1 MAKKKKRPIRDAEE
15 RELLESRRYGFF
27 WYDWIWR
34 ILRPI
39 LVFVCSF
46 VIICGLVYTGWQK
59 VDDMFFSPMDSADG
73 QTVAFSVK
81 SGSSLSAV
89 SRNLEEAGLI
99 HNHTVFKYM
108 ADFMGMGQKIQ
119 SGDYEL
125 SRAMSATEILNQL
138 IAGDG
143 KPLTTSIT
151 IIPGW
156 TVEDVAN
163 YLVEQKIL
171 SSADEFLG
179 LCKSGEAYSGYY
191 FIEEMMKT
199 GTASQRKYALEGYL
213 SPNTYEIYT
222 SSSADTIIKRLLTQM
237 EAAYLSGYDE
247 RAQELG
253 MTMDEVVTLASM
265 IEKEAKKGDFAKVSA
280 VFHNR
285 LKADMTLGSD
295 VTIKYATG
303 SQKMVLGDSELS
315 VNSAYNT
322 YTRKGLPVGPI
333 CNPSMD
339 AIVAALYPDE
349 QYVAQKY
356 LYFCSTDPALRRA
369 AFLQDAGR
377 AQRRR
382 GHVSPAVG
390 GIRQEPRPELI
401 GGQDEDNAFAARA
414 RGQHEGAPNGAALRR
429 RRRLLWRKTIRPA
442 RAGEQFRR
450 KTARRGCV
458 AGACGGRAGE
468 PDAEHLRL

>member
-1 MAKKKKRPIRDAEE
+1 MAKKKKRPLRDAEE
-15 RELLESRRYGFF
+15 RELIESRRYGFF

-34 ILRPI
+34 VLRPI

-59 VDDMFFSPMDSADG
+59 VDEMFFAPTDS
-73 QTVAFSVK
+73 QNQEVVSFSVK

-89 SRNLEEAGLI
+89 SKNLEAAGLI

-125 SRAMSATEILNQL
+125 TRAMSATEILDQL
-138 IAGDG
+138 ISGDG
-143 KPLTTSIT
+143 KPLTMKIT

-163 YLVEQKIL
+163 YLVEIKVL
-171 SSADEFLG
+171 SSADEFLS

-191 FIEEMMKT
+191 FIEEVMKT
-199 GTASQRKYALEGYL
+199 GTVSQRKYALEGYL

-222 SSSADTIIKRLLTQM
+222 SSSADTLIKRLLTQT

-253 MTMDEVVTLASM
+253 LTMDQVFTLASM
-265 IEKEAKKGDFAKVSA
+265 IEKEAKTSDFAKVSA

-285 LKADMTLGSD
+285 LKAGMTLGSD
-295 VTIKYATG
+295 VTVKYVSG
-303 SQKMVLGDSELS
+303 SQKMSLNDSDLAVDS
-315 VNSAYNT
+315 PYNT
-322 YTRKGLPVGPI
+322 YTHKGLPVGPI

-339 AIVAALYPDE
+339 AVVAALYPDE

-356 LYFCSTDPALRRA
+356 LYFCSAEPESGKLVFSKTLEEHNKAVSYYRQYWEEYDKS
-369 AFLQDAGR
+369 
-377 AQRRR
+377 R
-382 GHVSPAVG
+382 G
-390 GIRQEPRPELI
+390 L
-401 GGQDEDNAFAARA
+401 N
-414 RGQHEGAPNGAALRR
+414 
-429 RRRLLWRKTIRPA
+429 
-442 RAGEQFRR
+442 
-450 KTARRGCV
+450 
-458 AGACGGRAGE
+458 
-468 PDAEHLRL
+468 

>member
-1 MAKKKKRPIRDAEE
+1 MAKKKKRPLRDAEE
-15 RELLESRRYGFF
+15 RELIESRRYGFF

-34 ILRPI
+34 VLRPI

-59 VDDMFFSPMDSADG
+59 VDEMFFAPTDS
-73 QTVAFSVK
+73 QNQEVVSFSVK

-89 SRNLEEAGLI
+89 SKNLEAAGLI

-125 SRAMSATEILNQL
+125 TRAMSATEILDQL
-138 IAGDG
+138 ISGDG
-143 KPLTTSIT
+143 KPLTMKIT

-163 YLVEQKIL
+163 YLVEIKVL
-171 SSADEFLG
+171 SSADEFLS
-179 LCKSGEAYSGYY
+179 LCKSGEAYNGYY
-191 FIEEMMKT
+191 FIEEVMKT
-199 GTASQRKYALEGYL
+199 GTVSQRKYALEGYL

-222 SSSADTIIKRLLTQM
+222 SSSADTLIKRLLTQT

-253 MTMDEVVTLASM
+253 LTMDEVFTLASM
-265 IEKEAKKGDFAKVSA
+265 IEKEAKTSDFAKVSA

-285 LKADMTLGSD
+285 LKAGMTLGSD
-295 VTIKYATG
+295 VTVKYVSG
-303 SQKMVLGDSELS
+303 SQKMSLNDSDLAVDS
-315 VNSAYNT
+315 PYNT
-322 YTRKGLPVGPI
+322 YTHKGLPVGPI

-339 AIVAALYPDE
+339 AVVAALYPDE

-356 LYFCSTDPALRRA
+356 LYFCSAEPES
-369 AFLQDAGR
+369 GR
-377 AQRRR
+377 LVFSKTLEEHNKAVSYYRQYWEEYDKSR
-382 GHVSPAVG
+382 G
-390 GIRQEPRPELI
+390 L
-401 GGQDEDNAFAARA
+401 N
-414 RGQHEGAPNGAALRR
+414 
-429 RRRLLWRKTIRPA
+429 
-442 RAGEQFRR
+442 
-450 KTARRGCV
+450 
-458 AGACGGRAGE
+458 
-468 PDAEHLRL
+468 

>member
-1 MAKKKKRPIRDAEE
+1 MAKKKKRPLRDAEE
-15 RELLESRRYGFF
+15 RELIESRRYGFF

-34 ILRPI
+34 VLRPI

-59 VDDMFFSPMDSADG
+59 VDEMFFAPTDS
-73 QTVAFSVK
+73 QNQEVVSFSVK

-89 SRNLEEAGLI
+89 SKNLEAAGLI

-125 SRAMSATEILNQL
+125 TRAMSATEILNQL
-138 IAGDG
+138 ISGDG
-143 KPLTTSIT
+143 KPLTMKIT

-163 YLVEQKIL
+163 YLVEIKVL
-171 SSADEFLG
+171 SSADEFLS
-179 LCKSGEAYSGYY
+179 LCKSGEAYNGYY
-191 FIEEMMKT
+191 FIEEVMKT
-199 GTASQRKYALEGYL
+199 GTVSQRKYALEGYL

-222 SSSADTIIKRLLTQM
+222 SSSADTLIKRLLTQT

-253 MTMDEVVTLASM
+253 LMMDEVFTLASM
-265 IEKEAKKGDFAKVSA
+265 IEKEAKTSDFAKVSA

-285 LKADMTLGSD
+285 LKAGMTLGSD
-295 VTIKYATG
+295 VTVKYVSG
-303 SQKMVLGDSELS
+303 SQKMSLNDSDLAVDS
-315 VNSAYNT
+315 PYNT
-322 YTRKGLPVGPI
+322 YTHKGLPVGPI

-339 AIVAALYPDE
+339 AVVAALYPDE

-356 LYFCSTDPALRRA
+356 LYFCSAEPESGKLVFSKTLEEHNKAVSYYRQYWEEYDKS
-369 AFLQDAGR
+369 
-377 AQRRR
+377 R
-382 GHVSPAVG
+382 G
-390 GIRQEPRPELI
+390 L
-401 GGQDEDNAFAARA
+401 N
-414 RGQHEGAPNGAALRR
+414 
-429 RRRLLWRKTIRPA
+429 
-442 RAGEQFRR
+442 
-450 KTARRGCV
+450 
-458 AGACGGRAGE
+458 
-468 PDAEHLRL
+468 

>member
-1 MAKKKKRPIRDAEE
+1 MAKKKKKRPVHDAEE

-39 LVFVCSF
+39 LVFTCSF

-125 SRAMSATEILNQL
+125 SRAMSATEILDQL
-138 IAGDG
+138 ISGDG
-143 KPLTTSIT
+143 KPLTTTIT

-156 TVEDVAN
+156 TVEDVAR
-163 YLVEQKIL
+163 YLVELKIL
-171 SSADEFLG
+171 GNTDEFLS
-179 LCKSGEAYSGYY
+179 LCKSGESYSGYY

-199 GTASQRKYALEGYL
+199 DTVSQRRYALEGYL

-237 EAAYLSGYDE
+237 EATYLTGYDE

-253 MTMDEVVTLASM
+253 MTMDEVITLASM
-265 IEKEAKKGDFAKVSA
+265 IEKEAKKSDFAKVSA

-285 LKADMTLGSD
+285 LKAGMTLGSD
-295 VTIKYATG
+295 VTVKYASG
-303 SQKMVLGDSELS
+303 SQKMSLNDSDLAVDS
-315 VNSAYNT
+315 PYNT
-322 YTRKGLPVGPI
+322 YTHKGLPVGPI

-339 AIVAALYPDE
+339 AVVAALYPDE

-356 LYFCSTDPALRRA
+356 LYFCSAEPESGKLVFSKTLEEHNKAVSYYRQYWEEYDKS
-369 AFLQDAGR
+369 
-377 AQRRR
+377 R
-382 GHVSPAVG
+382 G
-390 GIRQEPRPELI
+390 L
-401 GGQDEDNAFAARA
+401 N
-414 RGQHEGAPNGAALRR
+414 
-429 RRRLLWRKTIRPA
+429 
-442 RAGEQFRR
+442 
-450 KTARRGCV
+450 
-458 AGACGGRAGE
+458 
-468 PDAEHLRL
+468 

>member
-1 MAKKKKRPIRDAEE
+1 MAKKKKRPLRDAEE
-15 RELLESRRYGFF
+15 RELIESRRYGFF

-34 ILRPI
+34 VLRPI

-59 VDDMFFSPMDSADG
+59 VDEMFFAPTDS
-73 QTVAFSVK
+73 QNQEVVSFSVK

-89 SRNLEEAGLI
+89 SKNLEAAGLI

-125 SRAMSATEILNQL
+125 TRAMSATEILNQL
-138 IAGDG
+138 ISGDG
-143 KPLTTSIT
+143 KPLTMKIT

-163 YLVEQKIL
+163 YLVEIKVL
-171 SSADEFLG
+171 SSADEFLS
-179 LCKSGEAYSGYY
+179 LCKSGEAYNGYY
-191 FIEEMMKT
+191 FIEEVMKT
-199 GTASQRKYALEGYL
+199 GTVSQRKYALEGYL

-222 SSSADTIIKRLLTQM
+222 SSSADTLIKRLLTQT

-253 MTMDEVVTLASM
+253 LTMDEVFTLASM
-265 IEKEAKKGDFAKVSA
+265 IEKEAKTSDFAKVSA

-285 LKADMTLGSD
+285 LKAGMTLGSD
-295 VTIKYATG
+295 VTVKYVSG
-303 SQKMVLGDSELS
+303 SQKMSLNDSDLAVDS
-315 VNSAYNT
+315 PYNT
-322 YTRKGLPVGPI
+322 YTHKGLPVGPI

-339 AIVAALYPDE
+339 AVVAALYPDE

-356 LYFCSTDPALRRA
+356 LYFCSAEPESGKLVFSKTLEEHNKAVSYYRQYWEEYDKS
-369 AFLQDAGR
+369 
-377 AQRRR
+377 R
-382 GHVSPAVG
+382 G
-390 GIRQEPRPELI
+390 L
-401 GGQDEDNAFAARA
+401 N
-414 RGQHEGAPNGAALRR
+414 
-429 RRRLLWRKTIRPA
+429 
-442 RAGEQFRR
+442 
-450 KTARRGCV
+450 
-458 AGACGGRAGE
+458 
-468 PDAEHLRL
+468 

>member
-1 MAKKKKRPIRDAEE
+1 MAKKKKRPLRDAEE
-15 RELLESRRYGFF
+15 RELIESRRYGFF

-34 ILRPI
+34 VLRPI

-59 VDDMFFSPMDSADG
+59 VDEMFFAPTDS
-73 QTVAFSVK
+73 QNQEVVSFSVK

-89 SRNLEEAGLI
+89 SKNLEAAGLI

-125 SRAMSATEILNQL
+125 TRAMSATEILDQL
-138 IAGDG
+138 ISGDG
-143 KPLTTSIT
+143 KPLTMKIT

-163 YLVEQKIL
+163 YLVEIKVL
-171 SSADEFLG
+171 SSADEFLS
-179 LCKSGEAYSGYY
+179 LCKSGEAYNGYY
-191 FIEEMMKT
+191 FIEEVMKT
-199 GTASQRKYALEGYL
+199 GTVSQRKYALEGYL

-222 SSSADTIIKRLLTQM
+222 SSSADTLIKRLLTQT

-253 MTMDEVVTLASM
+253 LTMDEVFTLASM
-265 IEKEAKKGDFAKVSA
+265 IEKEAKTSDFAKVSA

-285 LKADMTLGSD
+285 LKAGMTLGSD
-295 VTIKYATG
+295 VTVKYASG
-303 SQKMVLGDSELS
+303 SQKMSLNDNDLAVDSP
-315 VNSAYNT
+315 YNT
-322 YTRKGLPVGPI
+322 YTHKGLPVGPI

-339 AIVAALYPDE
+339 AVVAALYPDE

-356 LYFCSTDPALRRA
+356 LYFCSAEPESGKLVFSKTLEEHNKAVSYYRQYWEEYDKS
-369 AFLQDAGR
+369 
-377 AQRRR
+377 R
-382 GHVSPAVG
+382 G
-390 GIRQEPRPELI
+390 L
-401 GGQDEDNAFAARA
+401 N
-414 RGQHEGAPNGAALRR
+414 
-429 RRRLLWRKTIRPA
+429 
-442 RAGEQFRR
+442 
-450 KTARRGCV
+450 
-458 AGACGGRAGE
+458 
-468 PDAEHLRL
+468 

>member
-1 MAKKKKRPIRDAEE
+1 MAKKKKRPLRDAEE
-15 RELLESRRYGFF
+15 RELIESRRYGFF

-34 ILRPI
+34 VLRPI

-59 VDDMFFSPMDSADG
+59 VDEMFFAPTDS
-73 QTVAFSVK
+73 QNQEVVSFSVK

-89 SRNLEEAGLI
+89 SKNLEAAGLI

-125 SRAMSATEILNQL
+125 TRAMSATEILDQL
-138 IAGDG
+138 ISGDG
-143 KPLTTSIT
+143 KPLTMKIT

-163 YLVEQKIL
+163 YLVEIKVL
-171 SSADEFLG
+171 SSADEFLS
-179 LCKSGEAYSGYY
+179 LCKSGEAYNGYY
-191 FIEEMMKT
+191 FIEEVMKT
-199 GTASQRKYALEGYL
+199 GTVSQRKYALEGYL

-222 SSSADTIIKRLLTQM
+222 SSSADTLIKRLLTQT

-253 MTMDEVVTLASM
+253 LTMDEVFTLASM
-265 IEKEAKKGDFAKVSA
+265 IEKEAKTSDFAKVSA

-285 LKADMTLGSD
+285 LKAGMTLGSD
-295 VTIKYATG
+295 VTVKYASG
-303 SQKMVLGDSELS
+303 SQKMSLNDSDLAVDS
-315 VNSAYNT
+315 PYNT
-322 YTRKGLPVGPI
+322 YTHKGLPVGPI

-339 AIVAALYPDE
+339 AVVAALYPDE

-356 LYFCSTDPALRRA
+356 LFFCSAEPESGKLVFSKTLEEHNKAVSYYRQYWEEYDKS
-369 AFLQDAGR
+369 
-377 AQRRR
+377 R
-382 GHVSPAVG
+382 G
-390 GIRQEPRPELI
+390 L
-401 GGQDEDNAFAARA
+401 N
-414 RGQHEGAPNGAALRR
+414 
-429 RRRLLWRKTIRPA
+429 
-442 RAGEQFRR
+442 
-450 KTARRGCV
+450 
-458 AGACGGRAGE
+458 
-468 PDAEHLRL
+468 

>member
-1 MAKKKKRPIRDAEE
+1 MAKKKKRPLRDAEE
-15 RELLESRRYGFF
+15 RELIESRRYGFF

-34 ILRPI
+34 VLRPI

-59 VDDMFFSPMDSADG
+59 VDEMFFAPTDS
-73 QTVAFSVK
+73 QNQEVVSFSVK

-89 SRNLEEAGLI
+89 SKNLEAAGLI

-125 SRAMSATEILNQL
+125 TRAMSATEILNQL
-138 IAGDG
+138 ISGDG
-143 KPLTTSIT
+143 KPLTMKIT

-163 YLVEQKIL
+163 YLVEIKVL
-171 SSADEFLG
+171 SSADEFLS
-179 LCKSGEAYSGYY
+179 LCKSGEAYNGYY
-191 FIEEMMKT
+191 FIEEVMKT
-199 GTASQRKYALEGYL
+199 GTVSQRKYALEGYL

-222 SSSADTIIKRLLTQM
+222 SSSADTLIKRLLTQT

-253 MTMDEVVTLASM
+253 LTMDEVFTLASM
-265 IEKEAKKGDFAKVSA
+265 IEKEAKTSDFAKVSA

-285 LKADMTLGSD
+285 LKAGMTLGSD
-295 VTIKYATG
+295 VTVKYASG
-303 SQKMVLGDSELS
+303 SQKMSLNDSDLAVDS
-315 VNSAYNT
+315 PYNT
-322 YTRKGLPVGPI
+322 YTHKGLPVGPI

-339 AIVAALYPDE
+339 AVVAALYPDE

-356 LYFCSTDPALRRA
+356 LYFCSAEPESGKLVFSKTLEEHNKAVSYYRQYWEDY
-369 AFLQDAGR
+369 DKS
-377 AQRRR
+377 R
-382 GHVSPAVG
+382 G
-390 GIRQEPRPELI
+390 L
-401 GGQDEDNAFAARA
+401 N
-414 RGQHEGAPNGAALRR
+414 
-429 RRRLLWRKTIRPA
+429 
-442 RAGEQFRR
+442 
-450 KTARRGCV
+450 
-458 AGACGGRAGE
+458 
-468 PDAEHLRL
+468 

>member
-1 MAKKKKRPIRDAEE
+1 MAKKKKRPLRDAEE
-15 RELLESRRYGFF
+15 RELIESRRYGFF

-34 ILRPI
+34 VLRPI

-59 VDDMFFSPMDSADG
+59 VDEMFFAPTDS
-73 QTVAFSVK
+73 QNQEVVSFSVK

-89 SRNLEEAGLI
+89 SKNLEAAGLI

-125 SRAMSATEILNQL
+125 TRAMSATEILDQL
-138 IAGDG
+138 ISGDG
-143 KPLTTSIT
+143 KPLTMKIT

-163 YLVEQKIL
+163 YLVEIKVL
-171 SSADEFLG
+171 SSADEFLN
-179 LCKSGEAYSGYY
+179 LCKSGEAYNGYY
-191 FIEEMMKT
+191 FIEEVMKT
-199 GTASQRKYALEGYL
+199 GTVSQRKYALEGYL

-222 SSSADTIIKRLLTQM
+222 SSSADTLIKRLLTQT

-253 MTMDEVVTLASM
+253 LTMDQVFTLASM
-265 IEKEAKKGDFAKVSA
+265 IEKEAKTSDFAKVSA

-285 LKADMTLGSD
+285 LKAGMTLGSD
-295 VTIKYATG
+295 VTVKYASG
-303 SQKMVLGDSELS
+303 SQKMSLNDSDLAVDS
-315 VNSAYNT
+315 PYNT
-322 YTRKGLPVGPI
+322 YTHKGLPVGPI

-339 AIVAALYPDE
+339 AVVAALYPDE

-356 LYFCSTDPALRRA
+356 LYFCSAEPESGKLVFSKTLEEHNKAVSYYRQYWEEYDKS
-369 AFLQDAGR
+369 
-377 AQRRR
+377 R
-382 GHVSPAVG
+382 G
-390 GIRQEPRPELI
+390 L
-401 GGQDEDNAFAARA
+401 N
-414 RGQHEGAPNGAALRR
+414 
-429 RRRLLWRKTIRPA
+429 
-442 RAGEQFRR
+442 
-450 KTARRGCV
+450 
-458 AGACGGRAGE
+458 
-468 PDAEHLRL
+468 